1 MESTIKK
8 LVRNELHRRGY
19 LVHRAS
25 ELTRLANK
33 FGSDKGT
40 RLSAHMYT
48 RVYEN
53 FFEPLRHKRL
63 CVLEMGLLRSDIDK
77 RRSVCGESTARAS
90 DAPSLKMWR
99 AYFPNAKIFGFD
111 IDDFSEVSIP
121 GCRIMKGDMSSRAD
135 IERLMTSIGEPI
147 DIIIDDASHASHH
160 QQIAFGILFRYVR
173 PGGMYIIEDLH
184 WQNDSIER
192 AGAPK
197 TRDLLRRL
205 QIQKTFASPYISDAE
220 KEYLCQ
226 STSRVWLFDSLSH
239 EHEVRDNSD
248 AIAVIEKLG

>member
-1 MESTIKK
+1 MLVDATIKK

-63 CVLEMGLLRSDIDK
+63 CVLEMGLLRSDIDR
-77 RRSVCGESTARAS
+77 RRSFCASEGKSTARAS
-90 DAPSLKMWR
+90 DAPSLKTWR
-99 AYFPNAKIFGFD
+99 AFFPNAKIFGFD

-147 DIIIDDASHASHH
+147 DI
-160 QQIAFGILFRYVR
+160 
-173 PGGMYIIEDLH
+173 
-184 WQNDSIER
+184 
-192 AGAPK
+192 
-197 TRDLLRRL
+197 
-205 QIQKTFASPYISDAE
+205 FASPYISDAE

-226 STSRVWLFDSLSH
+226 NTFRVWLFDSLS
-239 EHEVRDNSD
+239 HEVRDNSD